1 MLRTS
6 SDRQQLIEG
15 IADIIYLLKKTLAD
29 SAVGSYSFLIF
40 FPITHADDG

>member
-15 IADIIYLLKKTLAD
+15 IADIIYLLKKTLAE
-29 SAVGSYSFLIF
+29 SVVESYSFRIF
-40 FPITHADDG
+40 FPITHAEG